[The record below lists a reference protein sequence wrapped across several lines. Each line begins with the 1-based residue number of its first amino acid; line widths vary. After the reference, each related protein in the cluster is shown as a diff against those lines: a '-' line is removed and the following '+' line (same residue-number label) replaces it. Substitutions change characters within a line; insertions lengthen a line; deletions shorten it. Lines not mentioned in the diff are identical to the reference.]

1 MKKSKG
7 MARKTRP
14 LVEIRKP
21 LRVRVY
27 RGKFRPFEA
36 TRYLDAKALKSAKS
50 ATIECGTVEAAGVKQ
65 AVSAVIRDGKIVS
78 LRPVACEGCAPAK
91 SRRRATAV
99 ELKEAMRQVQQK
111 LGDLG
116 LGRPPRPVAV
126 KISRRLGLQIP
137 IGPII
142 IVIGEPPIG
151 LDFCIQWWD
160 GNRLCWWCIFGPSG
174 CITFGG
180 PF

>member
-7 MARKTRP
+7 RARKARS
-14 LVEIRKP
+14 LVELRKP

-36 TRYLDAKALKSAKS
+36 TRYLDVKALKSAKS
-50 ATIECGTVEAAGVKQ
+50 ATIECGTVEAAGVKHT
-65 AVSAVIRDGKIVS
+65 VSAVIRDGKIVS
-78 LRPVACEGCAPAK
+78 LRPVACEGCAPTT
-91 SRRRATAV
+91 RRRKPTAA
-99 ELKEAMRQVQQK
+99 ELKQAMRQVQQK

-116 LGRPPRPVAV
+116 LGGPPRPVAL

-142 IVIGEPPIG
+142 IVIGEPPFG
-151 LDFCIQWWD
+151 LDFCIEWWD
-160 GNRLCWWCIFGPSG
+160 GNKLCWMCFFGPSG
-174 CITFGG
+174 CITFG
-180 PF
+180 

>member
-1 MKKSKG
+1 MKRSKG
-7 MARKTRP
+7 RARKPRP
-14 LVEIRKP
+14 LVEVRKP

-36 TRYLDAKALKSAKS
+36 TRYLDVKALKSARS

-65 AVSAVIRDGKIVS
+65 TVSAVIRDGKIVG
-78 LRPVACEGCAPAK
+78 LRPVACEGCAPPK
-91 SRRRATAV
+91 RRSKASTG
-99 ELKEAMRQVQQK
+99 ELKQAMRQVREK
-111 LGDLG
+111 LAERG
-116 LGRPPRPVAV
+116 LDRPPRPVAL

-151 LDFCIQWWD
+151 LDFCVEWWD
-160 GNRLCWWCIFGPSG
+160 GNKLCWWCLFGPSG